1 MEKIALVTGAS
12 RGIGRAVAAELAHRG
27 WAVAIG
33 YRVRRDKA
41 EELLLELEA
50 IPDQAQRLEAWKEE
64 LFQAVPVQEVLLQLL
79 RLLRSPVGPKAELE
93 ALLGEPGR
101 DISLRTPLVS
111 WVLTQLM
118 GYWVYFKKNQSLR
131 LLLEGSCKEALSH
144 LLAGHRHLIGE
155 VAVHALDRL
164 SAERLNRL
172 VEEKVGEDLAWIRIN
187 GSLVGGIIGFCL
199 FWMLEALR

>member
-1 MEKIALVTGAS
+1 M
-12 RGIGRAVAAELAHRG
+12 R
-27 WAVAIG
+27 
-33 YRVRRDKA
+33 
-41 EELLLELEA
+41 
-50 IPDQAQRLEAWKEE
+50 
-64 LFQAVPVQEVLLQLL
+64 
-79 RLLRSPVGPKAELE
+79 
-93 ALLGEPGR
+93 EPGR
-101 DISLRTPLVS
+101 DLSLRTPLVS

-118 GYWVYFKKNQSLR
+118 GYWDYFKKNQSLR